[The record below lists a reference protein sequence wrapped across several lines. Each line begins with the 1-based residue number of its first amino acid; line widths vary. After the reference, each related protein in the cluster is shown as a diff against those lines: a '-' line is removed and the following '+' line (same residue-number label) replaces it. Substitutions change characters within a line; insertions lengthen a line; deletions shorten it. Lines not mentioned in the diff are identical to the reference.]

1 MRSSLLIGVKKER
14 LVVMVDG
21 KWVEPQHQGND
32 ESKLEFKRIC
42 SADTNEDVE
51 ALHVWSS
58 SSGCIK
64 RKSFVT
70 KAEQKRRD
78 ESIAKQ
84 KSELSKLEA
93 KAKDPKSKE

>member
-1 MRSSLLIGVKKER
+1 MRSSLLIGIRKER

-21 KWVEPQHQGND
+21 KWVEPQHQGNE

-42 SADTNEDVE
+42 SADSNDDVE

-58 SSGCIK
+58 SAGCIK
-64 RKSFVT
+64 RKSFST

-84 KSELSKLEA
+84 KAEHAKLEA
-93 KAKDPKSKE
+93 KAKEPKAKE

>member
-14 LVVMVDG
+14 LVVMVEG